1 MELLTIVHPQKIDYI
16 PIIFEFTGKIR
27 RHILLYDEAR
37 TEKEYAFELKKS
49 IEKLNQKY
57 KFNPIIEMIEIDED
71 SKRDMENIAKSF
83 QGDRRNL
90 YLNGAGADTALFTV
104 LSSIVLRNGGQVLA
118 YDNDDNTYNL
128 ITKNGFTNEKIENSM
143 NIEDFLTLMGEE
155 IIEEKSKKDIFK
167 NQEVLLKLFSDMPR
181 VFNVRYLL
189 KQGKTKELKARY
201 PKILYPLKKLNIVDN
216 DYKIKGYNAFVKFGY
231 LFEDFVY
238 LNLEPFE
245 FDDIKVGVKIKFDEM
260 QVSKRDIEV
269 TNEFDILIINEN
281 KIGFIECKM
290 GDSSDP
296 LSTIYKSDSIMEYF
310 GESASSL
317 IVNLQRDTTPHKKN
331 SKKNFSPSLILRA
344 KSKKVNIFNSFELGK
359 HKFRDKIIETFGVKL
374 KPEYINEYKKHH
386 KKKLSQLQ
394 GKWN

>member
-1 MELLTIVHPQKIDYI
+1 MELLTIIHPQKIDYI

-27 RHILLYDEAR
+27 RHILLYDEAK
-37 TEKEYAFELKKS
+37 TEKEYAFEVKKS

-57 KFNPIIEMIEIDED
+57 RFNPTIEMIEIDED
-71 SKRDMENIAKSF
+71 SKRDMEKIAKSF
-83 QGDRRNL
+83 QGDRSNL

-104 LSSIVLRNGGQVLA
+104 LSSIVLRNGGKVLA
-118 YDNDDNTYNL
+118 YDNEENTYNL
-128 ITKNGFTNEKIENSM
+128 ITQNGFTNEKIQNSM

-155 IIEEKSKKDIFK
+155 IIEEKSQKDIIQ
-167 NQEVLLKLFSDMPR
+167 NQEPLLKLFGDIPR
-181 VFNVRYLL
+181 LFNIRYLL
-189 KQGKTKELKARY
+189 KQQKTEELKARY
-201 PKILYPLKKLNIVDN
+201 SKLLEPLKELDIVD
-216 DYKIKGYNAFVKFGY
+216 DSYYIKGHNGFVKFGY

-260 QVSKRDIEV
+260 QVSKRDITV
-269 TNEFDILIINEN
+269 VNEFDILIINEN

-296 LSTIYKSDSIMEYF
+296 LSTVYKSDSIMEYF

-317 IVNLQRDTTPHKKN
+317 IVNIQRDATPHKKN

-344 KSKKVNIFNSFELGK
+344 KTKKVNIFNSFELGK

-374 KPEYINEYKKHH
+374 KPKYIDEYKKHH

-394 GKWN
+394 GRWS